1 MSQPLVSIIV
11 PAHNIENY
19 IDRCVASIV
28 AQTHTNIEILLVD
41 DGSTDGT
48 GSRCDLWQQRDRRI
62 SVIHK
67 PCGGPGD
74 ARNAAI
80 GVATGQYLSFV
91 DGDDCIAPTLVAEL
105 LDIIAD
111 TDADIAVCGHITFSG
126 AVPTTPP
133 CKSSDK
139 SAVVMQRDEA
149 ILDVFY
155 QHRISNSPC
164 GRIFKACIWKSLRFS
179 TSIIYED
186 LAIIY
191 QLFMSVDKVAVTDR
205 NLYFYF
211 IRPDSIIGHF
221 TASRLDVL
229 TVLESLTGTVSS
241 KYRRA
246 VQSRLLSA
254 SFNILGLM
262 PHDMPG
268 RDAAV
273 QRCWHNISTLRL
285 GCFFNRR
292 VRLKNKLGILLSLLG
307 KNALAALLPHIVSS
321 SSR

>member
-11 PAHNIENY
+11 PAHNIESY

-41 DGSTDGT
+41 DGSTDST
-48 GSRCDLWQQRDRRI
+48 GSHCDLWQQLDSRI

-74 ARNAAI
+74 ARNAAL
-80 GVATGQYLSFV
+80 GVATGQYISFV

-105 LDIIAD
+105 LGIIAD

-126 AVPTTPP
+126 AVPTALPNP
-133 CKSSDK
+133 SGK

-149 ILDVFY
+149 LLNVFY

-164 GRIFKACIWKSLRFS
+164 GRIFKAGIWKSLRFS

-191 QLFMSVDKVAVTDR
+191 PLFMSVNKVAVTDR
-205 NLYFYF
+205 RLYFYF

-229 TVLESLTGTVSS
+229 DVLESLIATVAP